1 MKGENQMKK
10 YAEHVFVFLR
20 RFHPLERLNLY
31 LDDILIFG
39 GLACIVGA
47 TFLLSKIIG
56 LYVLGFCLLLLGI
69 FVATHPS
76 EGR

>member
-1 MKGENQMKK
+1 MKQT
-10 YAEHVFVFLR
+10 LR
-20 RFHPLERLNLY
+20 IIQKALQFAGKWLNLY

-47 TFLLSKIIG
+47 TFLLSKIAG
-56 LYVLGFCLLLLGI
+56 LYVLGVCLLLLGI